1 MPSLG
6 KDVEEMELSYTADES
21 VNWYNHFGKCLA
33 TSFEAK
39 KTPLYDPAGP
49 LMGIYWKTWTCM
61 SSKHLYRN
69 VRSRIVTTANAGNTQ
84 MFMNQENGRV
94 LIYSCVGILNRM
106 ECNEHTW

>member
-1 MPSLG
+1 MMPSLG

-49 LMGIYWKTWTCM
+49 LMGIY
-61 SSKHLYRN
+61 
-69 VRSRIVTTANAGNTQ
+69 
-84 MFMNQENGRV
+84 
-94 LIYSCVGILNRM
+94 
-106 ECNEHTW
+106 